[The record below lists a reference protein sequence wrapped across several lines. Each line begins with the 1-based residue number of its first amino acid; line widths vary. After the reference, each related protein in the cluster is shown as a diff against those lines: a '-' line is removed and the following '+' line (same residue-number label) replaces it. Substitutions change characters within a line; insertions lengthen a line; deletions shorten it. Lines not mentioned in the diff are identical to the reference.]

1 MLNFAAAGLIG
12 MSCFMTGVM
21 LVMRMRARLKL
32 IEAWQCA
39 LRQIADEMCLRLK
52 PANEALKAY
61 RGVDK
66 CRVWLNTLSDAPDI
80 GRAWALLMKSARTVP
95 LMPEDFE
102 VLSAL
107 IPELGTLDLAGQ
119 RAAFAQAQSGLA
131 LCREHAR
138 ADLEKNAR
146 VYTTLGSLGGML
158 AAILII

>member
-1 MLNFAAAGLIG
+1 
-12 MSCFMTGVM
+12 
-21 LVMRMRARLKL
+21 
-32 IEAWQCA
+32 
-39 LRQIADEMCLRLK
+39 MCLRLK

-80 GRAWALLMKSARTVP
+80 GRAWALLMKSARTMP

>member
-1 MLNFAAAGLIG
+1 M
-12 MSCFMTGVM
+12 
-21 LVMRMRARLKL
+21 
-32 IEAWQCA
+32 
-39 LRQIADEMCLRLK
+39 
-52 PANEALKAY
+52 
-61 RGVDK
+61 
-66 CRVWLNTLSDAPDI
+66 
-80 GRAWALLMKSARTVP
+80 
-95 LMPEDFE
+95 
-102 VLSAL
+102 LSAL